1 MSDEATSSAPVVA
14 PASAA
19 PGDSTQ
25 ETVKADPTPAQV
37 ANLKKYKIK
46 VDGNEEEV
54 ELDLNDEQT
63 LVRHLQMS
71 KAASKRMNEA
81 AITKKQAEQFIN
93 ALKTDPVRILTDPR
107 IMGNEKFQAIAEEFL
122 AKKLQEQMLSPEER
136 KHIEMEERLRKYEES
151 EKKAREEA
159 EQKQIAQL
167 EAHYAQQ
174 YQKTIIEALQSTS
187 LPKNAFTVKRMA
199 ELMQK
204 NIQHGL
210 ELEPQHLAQ
219 LVKED
224 YQRELVGLIGGSDA
238 DQIIAMFGE
247 DVANKIRKHDLA
259 KLKSKLGPQASGK
272 ESSRPKQD
280 AGRKM
285 RPDEYEAYLRG
296 KL

>member
-1 MSDEATSSAPVVA
+1 MSDEATSSAPVEA
-14 PASAA
+14 PTSAA
-19 PGDSTQ
+19 EVDTTQ
-25 ETVKADPTPAQV
+25 ATSKADPTPAQV

-151 EKKAREEA
+151 EKKAKEEA

-272 ESSRPKQD
+272 ESPRPKQD

-296 KL
+296 QL